1 MEKETIKGI
10 RKFQVSERESDILYA
25 LWNAERPLMASEIAN
40 EELKLTTVHTTLK
53 RMLAKNLVEVVDF
66 AKSGNVFGRCYQ
78 PTISMMEFEMD
89 KFASGFVKRNEK
101 EVTITD
107 LLEVLFQDADKETL
121 KRELDDL
128 EQLIKE
134 MREEMEKSQQG
145 TL

>member
-10 RKFQVSERESDILYA
+10 RKFQVSERETDILYA

-121 KRELDDL
+121 MRELDDL